1 VPKNHWLAP
10 VAHFAAHALVGSLV
24 FVVIALPALGLSLL
38 VHWLESR
45 GAAGYVISVLTALEY
60 VIVTIDAIAFT
71 WHLLYSTYKAFKE
84 SIQ

>member
-10 VAHFAAHALVGSLV
+10 VVHFAAHALVGSLV
-24 FVVIALPALGLSLL
+24 FIVIALPALGLSLL

-45 GAAGYVISVLTALEY
+45 GAAGYVI
-60 VIVTIDAIAFT
+60 VTIDAIAFT

-84 SIQ
+84 SVQ